1 MVEHWSNKPRVAGS
15 SPVVTIPFFDKF
27 SPLVLEEVEFA
38 TMVQRDAKNI
48 VFIHRYVQRA
58 GVQKKESVL

>member
-1 MVEHWSNKPRVAGS
+1 
-15 SPVVTIPFFDKF
+15 VTIPFFDKF
-27 SPLVLEEVEFA
+27 SPLVFEEVEFA

-48 VFIHRYVQRA
+48 LFIYRYVQRV